1 MLFLVEDLSTGLQ
14 EIKDRVL
21 AFARERDWEQFHSP
35 KNLSMAIAAE
45 AAELME
51 HFLWQSPDQ
60 SRSDMEEKHL
70 REKVE
75 QELADIFIFA
85 IEFANVTGMDIAA
98 IIEEKMSRNAEKYPV
113 DKARGRS
120 EKYTEL

>member
-60 SRSDMEEKHL
+60 SRSDMEEEHL

-113 DKARGRS
+113 NKARGRS

>member
-1 MLFLVEDLSTGLQ
+1 
-14 EIKDRVL
+14 
-21 AFARERDWEQFHSP
+21 
-35 KNLSMAIAAE
+35 MAIAAE

-113 DKARGRS
+113 NKARGRS